1 MKYGY
6 LAILALILLPM
17 STSTAKASLDKLER
31 LIANEKE
38 YGTAQASIGAIYYY
52 GSKDTPQNLS
62 EAYYWFSIC
71 SYTLQNAAL
80 NGISDI
86 NRKLME
92 MYYLDKGDKDQNLE
106 IFINPKAKESCDT
119 FVNTLN
125 KKIPAQEKLQI
136 QNKIAAW
143 EKEHPITPPPIITP
157 DMEKTFLLT
166 ERLWIEITPSKDM
179 GVKSD
184 IEGINTLIK
193 QGADLKKKKNGSKII
208 DQAIQHGDPEIV
220 KALSAAGAE
229 PSTLPTAIRNEGNQ
243 DNPKPSIS
251 ASTVSETLI
260 NGKTEE
266 KNQLILKIKK
276 NPENYSPEEI
286 ETMAAV
292 LFRKAQDDEG
302 LFWYIA
308 ADLRREINSKLCP
321 QDGNPSNNYAIP
333 KLDIVDYYKRTA
345 PDKISKIMT
354 QVLEWDRLNP
364 VDDIEKPTLSGST
377 CFSPTRQ
384 NRLRESI
391 RDNFKKSYM
400 PHIAAPKNNMDAL
413 IAKSESG
420 DKEAQFDLANCY
432 MDKRRCIAPA
442 DERQEKY
449 DRGHQQEPATPEIET
464 TDEKKALPLL
474 EKSADQ
480 NHLPALKKL
489 AHAYIEGLSLVEPD
503 NQKACHLI
511 LKIAVQDKAG
521 AYKIMS
527 NAPWLPQDNKIM
539 TQYAWFMTA
548 HQAEK
553 PEQPFA
559 SYPLE
564 KDMSDADL
572 AAAQAL
578 GQQYIEKYI
587 KQSTPVCNPDALKQ
601 Q

>member
-1 MKYGY
+1 MKHIY
-6 LAILALILLPM
+6 LAILVFTLFSEL
-17 STSTAKASLDKLER
+17 TSSAQAASRKLER
-31 LIANEKE
+31 LIATEKE
-38 YGTAQASIGAIYYY
+38 YGTSQASIGEIYYY
-52 GSKDTPQNLS
+52 GLEDTPRNLS
-62 EAYYWFSIC
+62 EAYYWFSLC
-71 SYTLQNAAL
+71 SYTLQNAPFEGVS
-80 NGISDI
+80 GINKEI
-86 NRKLME
+86 IE
-92 MYYLDKGDKDQNLE
+92 MYYLNKSDKDQNLE

-125 KKIPAQEKLQI
+125 KKISAQEKLQI
-136 QNKIAAW
+136 QNRVAAW
-143 EKEHPITPPPIITP
+143 KKEHPITPPPIITP

-166 ERLWIEITPSKDM
+166 ERLWMEITPSKDM
-179 GVKSD
+179 GVKND
-184 IEGINTLIK
+184 IEGINALIK
-193 QGADLKKKKNGSKII
+193 QGADLKKKKNGGKII
-208 DQAIQHGDPEIV
+208 DQAIQYGDAEII

-229 PSTLPTAIRNEGNQ
+229 PSTLPTGIRNEGNQ

-251 ASTVSETLI
+251 TSTVIETLV
-260 NGKTEE
+260 NGKPEE
-266 KNQLILKIKK
+266 KNQIILKIKK
-276 NPENYSPEEI
+276 NAEKYSPEEI

-302 LFWYIA
+302 LFWYIV

-321 QDGNPSNNYAIP
+321 QDGNPSNNYSIP

-364 VDDIEKPTLSGST
+364 VNDIKKPALSGST

-384 NRLRESI
+384 KRLRESI
-391 RDNFKKSYM
+391 RDTFQKLYM
-400 PHIAAPKNNMDAL
+400 PHSAPPKKNMDDL
-413 IAKSESG
+413 ISKSELG
-420 DKEAQFDLANCY
+420 DKEAQFDLASCY
-432 MDKRRCIAPA
+432 IDKRRCNAPA
-442 DERQEKY
+442 DERQKKY
-449 DRGHQQEPATPEIET
+449 DRAHQQEPAVPEIET

-489 AHAYIEGLSLVEPD
+489 AQAYIEGMTLVNPD

-511 LKIAVQDKAG
+511 LEIATHDKPS
-521 AYKIMS
+521 AYKIMA
-527 NAPWLPQDNKIM
+527 NAPWLQQDNKSIAK
-539 TQYAWFMTA
+539 YAWLMTA
-548 HQAEK
+548 HKAEK

-559 SYPLE
+559 SYTLE

-601 Q
+601 